1 MLHKGYDIIRVSVLL
16 KIYLSLNN
24 NNNNN
29 KTDARMNFSFVD
41 Y

>member
-24 NNNNN
+24 NN
-29 KTDARMNFSFVD
+29 KTEARMNFSFVD

>member
-24 NNNNN
+24 NNN
-29 KTDARMNFSFVD
+29 KTEARMNFSFVD